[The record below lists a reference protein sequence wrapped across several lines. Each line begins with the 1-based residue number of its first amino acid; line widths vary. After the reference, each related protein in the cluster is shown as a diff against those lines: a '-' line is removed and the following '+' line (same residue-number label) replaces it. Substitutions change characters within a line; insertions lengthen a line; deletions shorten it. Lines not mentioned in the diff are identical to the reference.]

1 MVLGANAKARDRNGT
16 TMLHSACRSG
26 SFLMAQELL
35 KRGLPLDA
43 SDSAGWTPVHVAAV
57 MGRAGP
63 RPQDRRELTLLLLQA
78 QGNPHSHNKRGA
90 TPLDLCG
97 DISTREAL
105 RTYAAKVPASTR
117 SLTPLEDFQS
127 LSRVQGEVGEDP
139 SATCEPFFVPRQP
152 IFDDQARELTCEVA
166 EFGFGWGWWVLGAGL
181 VEVSLGFRVGLG
193 IVQGCF
199 RLGSSFGLI
208 LGGLG

>member
-1 MVLGANAKARDRNGT
+1 M
-16 TMLHSACRSG
+16 
-26 SFLMAQELL
+26 
-35 KRGLPLDA
+35 
-43 SDSAGWTPVHVAAV
+43 
-57 MGRAGP
+57 
-63 RPQDRRELTLLLLQA
+63 
-78 QGNPHSHNKRGA
+78 
-90 TPLDLCG
+90 
-97 DISTREAL
+97 
-105 RTYAAKVPASTR
+105 
-117 SLTPLEDFQS
+117 
-127 LSRVQGEVGEDP
+127 
-139 SATCEPFFVPRQP
+139 PRQP